1 MQDVLRKNLYYISC
15 IFENE
20 IKLSLDV
27 PIIIIL
33 LASRKGSLRMTLMKL
48 RITSSEDSQV
58 YFQNCFERNKMLRK
72 IISQENVIKLNWIR

>member
-15 IFENE
+15 IFGNE

-33 LASRKGSLRMTLMKL
+33 LACRKGSLRLTKL

-72 IISQENVIKLNWIR
+72 IISQE

>member
-20 IKLSLDV
+20 INLSLDV

-33 LASRKGSLRMTLMKL
+33 LACRKGSLRLTKL
-48 RITSSEDSQV
+48 RITSSEDSQA

>member
-33 LASRKGSLRMTLMKL
+33 LACRKGSLRLTKL

-72 IISQENVIKLNWIR
+72 IISQE